1 MKIAFFGS
9 PATAIPSLER
19 LLKNGHSIGLVITQP
34 EKPAGRG
41 LSRMPSAVKRYAM
54 GKGIPV
60 IEPERIRRD
69 GAALER
75 LTEYG
80 SDINIVVAYGQII
93 PSSIL
98 YLPPALTLN
107 VHFSLLPKFRGAAPV
122 QWSILSGERTT
133 GVTIMEL
140 NEKMDEGDILQA
152 SATDIMPGETASDL
166 ETRLAGVGADLLIDT
181 LRRLKDIKP
190 VPQDHSLATY
200 APKLK
205 KEDARIVWTDP
216 AAGVER
222 KFRAYTARPGSFAF
236 FRGKR
241 LIILKGAAGTP
252 SGDAERVQG
261 PPGAVIS
268 CSRNGIAVSCGDGGI
283 FTIEELKPEGRGAM
297 NAHAFALGARIRDG
311 ELFDRN

>member
-1 MKIAFFGS
+1 MKIVFFGS

-19 LLKNGHSIGLVITQP
+19 LLENGHSVGLIVTQP

-41 LSRMPSAVKRYAM
+41 LNQAPSAVKRYALD
-54 GKGIPV
+54 KGIPV
-60 IEPERIRRD
+60 IEPEKIRRD
-69 GAALER
+69 ATVLER

-80 SDINIVVAYGQII
+80 PDINIVVAYGQII

-98 YLPPALTLN
+98 YLPPSRTLN

-152 SATDIMPGETASDL
+152 SATDILPGETASDL
-166 ETRLAGVGADLLIDT
+166 EKRLAVVGADLLIET
-181 LRRLKDIKP
+181 LRRIKDVKP

-205 KEDARIVWTDP
+205 KEDARIAWTEP
-216 AAGVER
+216 AALVER
-222 KFRAYTARPGSFAF
+222 KFRAYTSRPGSFAF

-241 LIILKGAAGTP
+241 LIILRGAAGSPT
-252 SGDAERVQG
+252 GGAERVQG

-268 CSRNGIAVSCGDGGI
+268 CSKKGIEIACGDGAV

-311 ELFDRN
+311 ELFD